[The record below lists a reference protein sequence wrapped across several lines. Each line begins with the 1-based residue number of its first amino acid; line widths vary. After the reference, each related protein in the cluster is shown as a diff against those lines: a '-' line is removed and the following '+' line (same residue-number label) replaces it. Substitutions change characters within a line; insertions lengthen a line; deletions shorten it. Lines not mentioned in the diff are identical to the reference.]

1 MFQKQVGESLFFQRP
16 FLQISVKCQPALLLV
31 NIVCLPLWAPLL
43 NTAHKALGD
52 WTFVSVPV
60 FVLLHSQPVS
70 LCSLKWWIFHRR
82 SPTHPHRSVPLC
94 LSYAV
99 PLNYMILSSDVIWS
113 ENLPGVFSL
122 KLSPSPPSS
131 IYLKSFSLYWADYT
145 VIAFACVFFLTGL
158 WVLWCLVFVAPRPS
172 TGKDT

>member
-1 MFQKQVGESLFFQRP
+1 M
-16 FLQISVKCQPALLLV
+16 ILLV

-43 NTAHKALGD
+43 NTAHKALSD
-52 WTFVSVPV
+52 WTFVSVAI

-82 SPTHPHRSVPLC
+82 SPTHPHLSVPLC

-99 PLNYMILSSDVIWS
+99 LLNYMINSDVIWP

-122 KLSPSPPSS
+122 KLGPSPPSS